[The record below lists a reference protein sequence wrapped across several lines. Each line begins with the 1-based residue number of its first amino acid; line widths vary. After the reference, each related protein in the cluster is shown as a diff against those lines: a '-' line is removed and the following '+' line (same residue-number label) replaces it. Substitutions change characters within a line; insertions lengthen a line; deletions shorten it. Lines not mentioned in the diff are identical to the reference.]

1 LKFSALSWG
10 RLSYCGRS
18 GIDSPLAV
26 GNLSRHR
33 PCLLLADPDMW
44 HRARGEQVRVWL
56 SSDGPETP
64 PEKVPDPSRVW
75 VYRHDTF
82 AKIHFA
88 VLKLGGRLGDLC
100 RMLDPK
106 VPQPRRL
113 LCDSHHYHCVAVHCN
128 GDTGGVRCNPQLPA
142 GGSPHFAASTA

>member
-1 LKFSALSWG
+1 MVTSPD
-10 RLSYCGRS
+10 
-18 GIDSPLAV
+18 IDHA
-26 GNLSRHR
+26 
-33 PCLLLADPDMW
+33 LLLADPDMW

-106 VPQPRRL
+106 VPQPRRDEL
-113 LCDSHHYHCVAVHCN
+113 RATLSHEP
-128 GDTGGVRCNPQLPA
+128 DI
-142 GGSPHFAASTA
+142 